1 MGRAFTPR
9 IAALLVALIVV
20 VSAGVLFIMGHT
32 MNRSAERFF
41 ASVKKGDI
49 AEARGFLSSAL
60 RAGTDE
66 EWLRTM
72 LTQTHIL
79 DTESARWTD
88 HVSGHGYGQLTG
100 SVKCRSG
107 EEIPL
112 TLLFIRERLDWK
124 LYAVRRA
131 FTGELPRLIAPLVP
145 DRAEQVVL
153 VKRAMQDFAV
163 SARSHNMTFFRNT
176 LAPSRRDK
184 YTVAQFD
191 QNFGSFFNIDE
202 DLTSLAEVEP
212 IVQKVTME
220 KETGAVTLK
229 GLYPTAPKRV
239 EFEQKFAYEQND
251 WRLLSFHIDMKD
263 AQGTAEAVR

>member
-9 IAALLVALIVV
+9 IAALLVALIVL
-20 VSAGVLFIMGHT
+20 VSAGVLFVVGHT
-32 MNRSAERFF
+32 MNRSADGFF
-41 ASVKKGDI
+41 AAVKKGNI
-49 AEARGFLSSAL
+49 ADARVFLSAAL
-60 RAGTDE
+60 RTGTDE

-79 DTESARWTD
+79 DTESTHWAD

-131 FTGELPRLIAPLVP
+131 FSGELPRLIAPLVP

-163 SARSHNMTFFRNT
+163 SAQSHNMTFFRNT

-184 YTVAQFD
+184 YTIAQFD
-191 QNFGSFFNIDE
+191 QSFGHFFNIDE
-202 DLTSLAEVEP
+202 DLTSLADVEP
-212 IVQKVTME
+212 VVQSVTME
-220 KETGAVTLK
+220 KDTGSVILQ
-229 GLYPTAPKRV
+229 GVYPTLPKQV
-239 EFEQKFAYEQND
+239 EFQQKFGYEQND
-251 WRLLSFHIDMKD
+251 WRLLSFHIDMKE
-263 AQGTAEAVR
+263 AKPAAEPGH